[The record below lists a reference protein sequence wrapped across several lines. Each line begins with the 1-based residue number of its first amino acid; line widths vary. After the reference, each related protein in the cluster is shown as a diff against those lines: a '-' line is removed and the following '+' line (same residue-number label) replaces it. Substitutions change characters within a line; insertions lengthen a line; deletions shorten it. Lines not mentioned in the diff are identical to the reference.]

1 MKYMF
6 CNVIIIRPFD
16 QVFTYK
22 LKNGQK
28 VEEGSVVSVPFGKT
42 KIELGI
48 VVQILNEP
56 QKANNYK
63 IKSIEKVHENIVL
76 NKKTL
81 QFIKW
86 ISQYTL
92 SPIGLVL
99 KLFLIN
105 KSIVNSNDKNKNE
118 NKFFFKKVKLNKDQ
132 KNASTKIGKVLL
144 KESPPL
150 VLEGVTGSGKTE
162 VFFEAVEKVFLKK
175 KTSINYGSRNF
186 FDPTT

>member
-1 MKYMF
+1 MF

-76 NKKTL
+76 NKK
-81 QFIKW
+81 
-86 ISQYTL
+86 
-92 SPIGLVL
+92 
-99 KLFLIN
+99 
-105 KSIVNSNDKNKNE
+105 
-118 NKFFFKKVKLNKDQ
+118 
-132 KNASTKIGKVLL
+132 
-144 KESPPL
+144 
-150 VLEGVTGSGKTE
+150 
-162 VFFEAVEKVFLKK
+162 
-175 KTSINYGSRNF
+175 NF
-186 FDPTT
+186 TIY